1 VNELLGTE
9 NNVFTRFLLLQKN
22 VEGFYFASAMRRPE
36 RAILS
41 KGTLK
46 LANML
51 EEQLVPTSTRCSSG
65 CAGLDEVLGGGLPSG
80 HFYLVEG
87 EPGTGKTTLALQ
99 FMADGINNGE
109 RVLYITLSESRDE
122 LLAVAQS
129 HGLNIDDS
137 AVLEVRPSELDLTP
151 EGQYTVFHPAEV
163 ELNDR
168 VQAIMAE
175 VDRRKPTRLVIDA
188 LSEVRMLAKDPLR
201 YRRQVLSLKEYAP
214 DHCTVIL
221 LDDRS
226 SRYVDLELHSIVHG
240 VVSMSRVP
248 REYGKTMRRVEVT
261 KLRGCAFREGYHDY
275 MIRSGGVVVFPRLVA
290 ADHTDI
296 ENEQRVARSGIAE
309 LDKLAGGGLDRG
321 TSTLLIGPAG
331 CGKTTIALR
340 WLTTA
345 TEHGEKAAAFIFEE
359 TVGTLMKRAA
369 SLGMDLTGPL
379 ASGQFQI
386 EHLDPA
392 EVSPGEFV
400 NLVRKAVEEDGVR
413 NVLID
418 SLNGFLQAMPGEQ
431 FLSLHL
437 HELLTYLNNSGVVTL
452 LVLAQM
458 GLVGS
463 AMQTPVDVSYLADN
477 ILVLRYFESQGQVR
491 QAISMMKK
499 RTGGHE
505 RSIRELR
512 LGPDT
517 IHVGDPLSDFQ
528 GILSGSPT
536 ALVPMMQNGMLHG

>member
-1 VNELLGTE
+1 MLAKQST
-9 NNVFTRFLLLQKN
+9 
-22 VEGFYFASAMRRPE
+22 PE
-36 RAILS
+36 I
-41 KGTLK
+41 
-46 LANML
+46 
-51 EEQLVPTSTRCSSG
+51 TRCSSG
-65 CAGLDEVLGGGLPSG
+65 CPGLDDVMGGGLPTG

-99 FMADGINNGE
+99 FVSEGLKRGE
-109 RVLYITLSESRDE
+109 KVLYVTLSESRNE
-122 LLAVAQS
+122 LIAVASTHGLAV
-129 HGLNIDDS
+129 HES
-137 AVLEVRPSELDLTP
+137 AVHEVRPREQDLKP

-168 VQAIMAE
+168 VQTIMAE
-175 VDRRKPTRLVIDA
+175 VDRRKPSRLVIDA

-214 DHCTVIL
+214 PNCTVLL

-226 SRYVDLELHSIVHG
+226 SRYADLELHSIVHG
-240 VVSMSRVP
+240 VISMGRVT

-275 MIRSGGVVVFPRLVA
+275 LIRKGGIVIFPRLVA
-290 ADHTDI
+290 AEYNDSG
-296 ENEQRVARSGIAE
+296 ESRSSAESGIPE
-309 LDKLAGGGLDRG
+309 LDSLTGGGLGRG

-331 CGKTTIALR
+331 CGKTTLALR

-345 TEHGEKAAAFIFEE
+345 ALRGENCAAFIFEE
-359 TVGTLMKRAA
+359 TISTLIGRAA
-369 SLGMDLTGPL
+369 GLGMDLSPHL
-379 ASGQFQI
+379 ESGRI
-386 EHLDPA
+386 KIDHLDPA

-400 NLVRKAVEEDGVR
+400 EKVRASVEEGDVR
-413 NVLID
+413 AVLID

-431 FLSLHL
+431 FLALHL
-437 HELLTYLNNSGVVTL
+437 HELLTYLNNRGILTL

-463 AMQTPVDVSYLADN
+463 AMHTPIDVSYLADN
-477 ILVLRYFESQGQVR
+477 ILVLRYFEAHGQVR

-499 RTGGHE
+499 RSGGHE

-512 LGPDT
+512 LGPDN
-517 IHVGDPLSDFQ
+517 INVGEPLSDFQ

-536 ALVPMMQNGMLHG
+536 SLAPMISKGPLND